1 MPYGYGASADFSPS
15 NSGGGRESYGGGG
28 QYSQPSASSQPSPP
42 SQPSGNGGD
51 RIQRIA
57 SGIEPGYTP
66 TSSQPFGLSPEQA
79 YREGK
84 ITVDQYQQAQQS
96 QDVSQVEDQPNLIE
110 KAFDLYSQYGLLPN
124 ALRLGGSL
132 LESLGTASK
141 SLQNKV
147 IAFDLQNRLEKAYQ
161 DPTFDPFTP
170 DASVTQLE
178 QDLAKAKAGEFSQQ
192 EYQDRYAP
200 QMNEMGITGGDAE
213 RAVQTAL
220 TPYAPYAITGTTP
233 QDSMVQQ
240 YFSNLGMGGQSP
252 LSSKLETDYNNAKQS
267 INSLLGII
275 PPSQQFGYSSTPYGG
290 LMGIDIDYLKQRGL
304 M

>member
-1 MPYGYGASADFSPS
+1 MPRGYGASADFSPS

-28 QYSQPSASSQPSPP
+28 QYSQPSAPSQPSQP

-84 ITVDQYQQAQQS
+84 ITVDQYQEAQQS
-96 QDVSQVEDQPNLIE
+96 QDVAQIEDQPNLIE

-132 LESLGTASK
+132 LESLFGSSVPSTGNVGAAGIKTDGTYGTVEDAIRASQRNEP
-141 SLQNKV
+141 LTQNQRD
-147 IAFDLQNRLEKAYQ
+147 IINA
-161 DPTFDPFTP
+161 
-170 DASVTQLE
+170 
-178 QDLAKAKAGEFSQQ
+178 
-192 EYQDRYAP
+192 
-200 QMNEMGITGGDAE
+200 I
-213 RAVQTAL
+213 
-220 TPYAPYAITGTTP
+220 TPYASYAITGTTP

-267 INSLLGII
+267 INSLLGIL

>member
-28 QYSQPSASSQPSPP
+28 QYSQPSAPSQPSPP

-51 RIQRIA
+51 RVTDPGLVVALAEQQARQQDPVFGDPDPFIDVPIEDRDTITSFLDNYAANVRANPLMAGLTGSLITLYQTGKARDLLR
-57 SGIEPGYTP
+57 GEPGYEFLDSSSTP
-66 TSSQPFGLSPEQA
+66 SGVP
-79 YREGK
+79 
-84 ITVDQYQQAQQS
+84 
-96 QDVSQVEDQPNLIE
+96 
-110 KAFDLYSQYGLLPN
+110 
-124 ALRLGGSL
+124 
-132 LESLGTASK
+132 
-141 SLQNKV
+141 
-147 IAFDLQNRLEKAYQ
+147 
-161 DPTFDPFTP
+161 
-170 DASVTQLE
+170 
-178 QDLAKAKAGEFSQQ
+178 
-192 EYQDRYAP
+192 
-200 QMNEMGITGGDAE
+200 TGGDGGGRDSE
-213 RAVQTAL
+213 QQFIQNVISQL
-220 TPYAPYAITGTTP
+220 PYTITGTTP

-267 INSLLGII
+267 INSLLGIL

>member
-1 MPYGYGASADFSPS
+1 MPGHFGGSTSSSRDTGSDYGQFDRAVSRSANNPSPS
-15 NSGGGRESYGGGG
+15 
-28 QYSQPSASSQPSPP
+28 AP

-84 ITVDQYQQAQQS
+84 ITVDQYQEAQQF
-96 QDVSQVEDQPNLIE
+96 QDVAQIEDQPNLIE
-110 KAFDLYSQYGLLPN
+110 KAIDLYSKYGLLPN
-124 ALRLGGSL
+124 ALKLGGSL
-132 LESLGTASK
+132 LESLFGPRVPSTGNVGPAGIKTDGTYGTVEDAIRASQRNEP
-141 SLQNKV
+141 LTQDQRNV
-147 IAFDLQNRLEKAYQ
+147 INA
-161 DPTFDPFTP
+161 
-170 DASVTQLE
+170 
-178 QDLAKAKAGEFSQQ
+178 
-192 EYQDRYAP
+192 
-200 QMNEMGITGGDAE
+200 II
-213 RAVQTAL
+213 
-220 TPYAPYAITGTTP
+220 PYAPYAITDTTP
-233 QDSMVQQ
+233 QESIVNEYFENLNIEDS
-240 YFSNLGMGGQSP
+240 S

-267 INSLLGII
+267 INSLLCIL